1 MVLKPVDN
9 CDCMPNPLYSRLW
22 FDIYKESRQ
31 GFVLSS
37 FYDNEVTYIQSLFHR
52 SFNPF
57 MTSDTMTLCYI
68 HHVVLLPRKGGRGR
82 SVGVTLRVT
91 ARGCIRTHYTYTY
104 HAHTHTHTPIIHP
117 RTHLH
122 THTHAHTHMHKQ
134 AHAWKFVETDS
145 SSNVS
150 PVLLFIR
157 MLYFSTSTATLC
169 GTSLIEPLEWYT
181 GLTVSLQ
188 VVTLLDHRLTAGS
201 HITRSPSHCSTM

>member
-1 MVLKPVDN
+1 
-9 CDCMPNPLYSRLW
+9 
-22 FDIYKESRQ
+22 
-31 GFVLSS
+31 
-37 FYDNEVTYIQSLFHR
+37 
-52 SFNPF
+52 
-57 MTSDTMTLCYI
+57 MTLYI
-68 HHVVLLPRKGGRGR
+68 VIH
-82 SVGVTLRVT
+82 SSCGVTSQKGWEGEVC
-91 ARGCIRTHYTYTY
+91 GCDPEGDSTWLY
-104 HAHTHTHTPIIHP
+104 HAHITHTHIMRTRTLIHP

-145 SSNVS
+145 SSNLS

-188 VVTLLDHRLTAGS
+188 VPTLLDHRLAAGS
-201 HITRSPSHCSTM
+201 HITRSPSHCR